1 MKLDW
6 SFPKHLLVAL
16 LAITGVGGYPLL
28 RYGSP
33 EVISAALLGGL
44 IATLNVLAGYA
55 AVEYSFGKSATT
67 FVKYVLGG
75 MGIRMGLSALA
86 LVLLITVAGVHAGAL
101 VSAMGVFYI
110 VFLGLEI
117 LYIQKKVSIKQQSQ

>member
-6 SFPKHLLVAL
+6 SFPKHVLIAL
-16 LAITGVGGYPLL
+16 LAIVSAGGYPLL

-33 EVISAALLGGL
+33 EIIDAALIGGL
-44 IATLNVLAGYA
+44 LATLNVLAGYA

-67 FVKYVLGG
+67 FFKYVLGG
-75 MGIRMGLSALA
+75 MGIRMFVSAVALA
-86 LVLLITVAGVHAGAL
+86 ILIKFFGVHAGAL
-101 VSAMGVFYI
+101 VGAMGIFYV

-117 LYIQKKVSIKQQSQ
+117 LYIQKKIGIKQQS